1 MDSVFTRGSTQALI
15 TLALEEDLAGGD
27 SATEA
32 IFPDSHTSKAKII
45 AREDLVVCGLPI
57 VAEIIRCARSSISL
71 SAIRAEGSSASAN
84 DLLMRLSGPT
94 REILMLERTIL
105 NFLQRFSG
113 IATTARHWV
122 AASKGITILDT
133 RKTLPGYRELD
144 KYATRIGGA
153 KNHRMNLSAMA
164 MVKNN
169 HIDGAGAPLREVVQ
183 RIRSSAPLGTP
194 IEIEVR
200 DLTEMRA
207 ALPLSPAVIMLDN
220 MSDSEIKKAV
230 SLCAA
235 RKYDGIVEVSGGITL
250 ERLAQLKPLGVRYV
264 SVGSLTHSVKAAD
277 ISLRIDS

>member
-1 MDSVFTRGSTQALI
+1 MDSVFTRVSTQALI

-57 VAEIIRCARSSISL
+57 VAEIIRCARSAISV
-71 SAIRAEGSSASAN
+71 SAVRAEGSGASAN

-113 IATTARHWV
+113 IATTARRWV

-133 RKTLPGYRELD
+133 RKTLPGYRALD
-144 KYATRIGGA
+144 KYATKIGGA
-153 KNHRMNLSAMA
+153 KNHRMNVAAMA

-169 HIDGAGAPLREVVQ
+169 HIDGAGLSLRDVVQ
-183 RIRSSAPLGTP
+183 RIRAAAPLGTP

-200 DLTEMRA
+200 DLTELRA
-207 ALPLSPAVIMLDN
+207 ALALSPAVIMLDN
-220 MSDSEIKKAV
+220 MSDLEIKKAV
-230 SLCAA
+230 SLCVT

-250 ERLAQLKPLGVRYV
+250 ERLSQLKPLGVRYV
-264 SVGSLTHSVKAAD
+264 SVGSLTHSVKATD